1 MSIVLKLRIVLAGIS
16 MIWGFVW
23 FHHKEPVNTLVW
35 SEHALQSEL
44 ISILLSAEEEL
55 LSKISPGNCSLFCWV
70 SSPKP
75 LISSLTV
82 SYIYPVSP
90 IDPTPA
96 SPSLSPWTSLHAP
109 LSPSCSYFL
118 LWSTE
123 SKKCFLLEPRWL
135 PLSEHCAG
143 NSSCSNSISGRATS
157 YLQTV
162 ITTVVLTFQ
171 LWYSFCSYS
180 VTSPG
185 PQGGGWCSCPIGLSI
200 QQSLILT
207 MLTSYE
213 GLHCDVPLRGSL
225 WSSGR
230 ALIYA

>member
-1 MSIVLKLRIVLAGIS
+1 M
-16 MIWGFVW
+16 
-23 FHHKEPVNTLVW
+23 
-35 SEHALQSEL
+35 QSEL

-70 SSPKP
+70 SSQKP

-118 LWSTE
+118 LYSTE
-123 SKKCFLLEPRWL
+123 STQCFLLEPRWL

-162 ITTVVLTFQ
+162 LHNSRAD
-171 LWYSFCSYS
+171 L
-180 VTSPG
+180 PA
-185 PQGGGWCSCPIGLSI
+185 
-200 QQSLILT
+200 LILF
-207 MLTSYE
+207 LLLFCDIPWPPRRGLVQLSHE
-213 GLHCDVPLRGSL
+213 G
-225 WSSGR
+225 
-230 ALIYA
+230 